1 MAHGTMSPVAAER
14 PAAGYVRT
22 LVTEFVLGL
31 GHHALLFAGG
41 ATIFSAGLLL
51 SLASGYLLAASP
63 LDFVVSYVGIAGLF
77 VGLAIVLYKLL
88 RMVLIERPPAPLAE
102 LARWLRHDILN
113 PARLANGAN
122 GMIFVFLLMG
132 GFTMAKNS
140 VSRFGGFRW
149 DERLGD
155 MDRILHFGFYPH
167 EWLQPLLG
175 HPLIT
180 FLLDRNYVLWFP
192 VLFAS
197 CFVVAFQAERSPGRH
212 RFLLAMLLTWGI
224 GGTFLAV
231 LLSSAGPVY
240 FASVTMLADP
250 YAAQMAYLHAV
261 DQIYGLKALDIQ
273 DRIWATYLG
282 DPSISL
288 ISAMPSMHTA
298 VAVLVCLGCWSYGG
312 VLRVL
317 GPVFAGL
324 IVLGSI
330 HLVWHYAI
338 DAYVGIAIAT
348 LAWILSK
355 PITAW
360 YLADRAER

>member
-1 MAHGTMSPVAAER
+1 MAHGTTSPVAVDR
-14 PAAGYVRT
+14 AGAGFIRRFA
-22 LVTEFVLGL
+22 TEFVLGL

-51 SLASGYLLAASP
+51 SLASGHLLAASP

-77 VGLAIVLYKLL
+77 VGLAILLYKLL

-155 MDRILHFGFYPH
+155 IDRILHFGFYPH

-175 HPLIT
+175 YPLIT

-197 CFVVAFQAERSPGRH
+197 CFVVAFQTGRSPGRH

-240 FASVTMLADP
+240 FARVTMLADP
-250 YAAQMAYLHAV
+250 YAAQMAYLHGV
-261 DQIYGLKALDIQ
+261 DQIYGLKALAIQ

-288 ISAMPSMHTA
+288 ISAMPSMHSA
-298 VAVLVCLGCWSYGG
+298 VAVLVCLGCWSHGG

-317 GPVFAGL
+317 GLVFASL

-338 DAYVGIAIAT
+338 DAYAGIAIAT
-348 LAWILSK
+348 LAWVMSK
-355 PITAW
+355 RITNW
-360 YLADRAER
+360 YLADRAGR